1 MKYFFC
7 FIPKEDAK
15 HGSNIGK
22 IYAYKN
28 KAKWVEANWLSGF
41 LTVGYVK
48 GCDFVVNDNKTYLIM
63 KSFIDITEKSVV
75 FLAVESISGCDV
87 E

>member
-15 HGSNIGK
+15 SGLNIGK
-22 IYAYKN
+22 TYAYKN
-28 KAKWVEANWLSGF
+28 KAKWVETNWIGGF

-48 GCDFVVNDNKTYLIM
+48 GCDFVVHNGKTYSIM
-63 KSFIDITEKSVV
+63 KSYTDIADKSVV
-75 FLAVESISGCDV
+75 FLAVESISGCDID
-87 E
+87 